1 MTVWSKGRV
10 AYHDRMTRS
19 PSQGGRPRRSG
30 IVADD
35 PRGDILKA
43 AAELFAARGFG
54 STRMDAIAERAG
66 LGQSSLYYWF
76 RSKDEILRGIMN
88 QNRVSLEAARVLS
101 QRDEAAAVRLYI
113 VLYQDVV
120 QMCTAPLNF
129 YDLEEA
135 AKKQPEVFGD
145 FQDDYDELSA
155 RLRSIIEEGVAS
167 GEFIEV
173 SPEEFARTAL
183 SLNEG
188 SQYRFHASGQSRDDL
203 DGYADAAA
211 RTSLRAVMSDVDG
224 LVDVQEAARR
234 GIAGFRSRL

>member
-1 MTVWSKGRV
+1 M
-10 AYHDRMTRS
+10 AYDCRMARA

-101 QRDEAAAVRLYI
+101 PRDESAAVRLYI

-135 AKKQPEVFGD
+135 AKKQPDVFAD
-145 FQDDYDELSA
+145 FQGDYDELSV
-155 RLRSIIEEGVAS
+155 RLRSIIEKGIVA
-167 GEFIEV
+167 GEFVDV

-188 SQYRFHASGQSRDDL
+188 SQYRFHANGQGRDDL
-203 DGYADAAA
+203 HGYADAAA
-211 RTSLRAVMSDVDG
+211 RTSLRAALADVDR
-224 LVDVQEAARR
+224 LADVQEAARR
-234 GIAGFRSRL
+234 GIAGFSSSL

>member
-1 MTVWSKGRV
+1 
-10 AYHDRMTRS
+10 MTRA

-43 AAELFAARGFG
+43 AAELFAVKGFG

-88 QNRVSLEAARVLS
+88 QNRVSLTAARALAP
-101 QRDEAAAVRLYI
+101 RDEPAAVRLYI

-145 FQDDYDELSA
+145 FHDDYAELSA
-155 RLRSIIEEGVAS
+155 LIRSIIAAGIAS
-167 GEFIEV
+167 GEFIDV

-188 SQYRFHASGQSRDDL
+188 SQYRFHAISQSRDDL
-203 DGYADAAA
+203 HGYADAAA
-211 RTSLRAVMSDVDG
+211 RTSLRAVMADVG
-224 LVDVQEAARR
+224 RLVDVQKAARA
-234 GIAGFRSRL
+234 GIAGFSSCL

>member
-1 MTVWSKGRV
+1 MT
-10 AYHDRMTRS
+10 YHDRMTKA

-30 IVADD
+30 VVAED

-43 AAELFAARGFG
+43 AAELFAAKGFG

-88 QNRVSLEAARVLS
+88 QNRVSLEAARALS
-101 QRDEAAAVRLYI
+101 ERDEPAAVRLYI

-129 YDLEEA
+129 YDLEQA
-135 AKKQPEVFGD
+135 AKKQPEVFSD

-155 RLRSIIEEGVAS
+155 RLADIIAEGVAS
-167 GEFIEV
+167 GEFIDV
-173 SPEEFARTAL
+173 APAEFATTAL
-183 SLNEG
+183 CLTEG
-188 SQYRFHASGQSRDDL
+188 SQYRFHASGQNRGEL
-203 DGYADAAA
+203 HGVADAAA
-211 RTSLRAVMSDVDG
+211 RTSLRAVMSDVRA
-224 LVDVQEAARR
+224 LPAVQAAARN
-234 GIAGFRSRL
+234 GIAGFSSSV

>member
-1 MTVWSKGRV
+1 MSYDSG
-10 AYHDRMTRS
+10 MTRA

-30 IVADD
+30 VVADD

-88 QNRVSLEAARVLS
+88 QNRVSLEAARVLAP
-101 QRDEAAAVRLYI
+101 RDEPAAVRLYI

-145 FQDDYDELSA
+145 FQTDYDELSA
-155 RLRSIIEEGVAS
+155 LLRGIIGSGIAS
-167 GEFIEV
+167 GEFIDV
-173 SPEEFARTAL
+173 APEEFARTAL

-203 DGYADAAA
+203 HGFADAAA
-211 RTSLRAVMSDVDG
+211 RTSLRAVMSDVDR
-224 LVDVQEAARR
+224 LADVQAAARA
-234 GIAGFRSRL
+234 GIAGFSSSP

>member
-1 MTVWSKGRV
+1 
-10 AYHDRMTRS
+10 MTRA

-43 AAELFAARGFG
+43 AAELFAARGFAA
-54 STRMDAIAERAG
+54 TRMDAIARRAG

-76 RSKDEILRGIMN
+76 KSKDEILRGIMN

-101 QRDEAAAVRLYI
+101 HRTEPAAVRLYI

-135 AKKQPEVFGD
+135 AKKQPEVFSD
-145 FQDDYDELSA
+145 FQDDYDELFA
-155 RLRSIIEEGVAS
+155 RLRDIIAEGVVS
-167 GEFIEV
+167 GEFIDV
-173 SPEEFARTAL
+173 SPAEFARTAL

-188 SQYRFHASGQSRDDL
+188 SQYRYHAGEPSRSVL
-203 DGYADAAA
+203 HAYADAAA
-211 RTSLRAVMSDVDG
+211 RTSLRAVMTDVDD
-224 LVDVQEAARR
+224 LMAVQEHARR
-234 GIAGFRSRL
+234 GVAGFRGRLEPAESNGSD

>member
-1 MTVWSKGRV
+1 M
-10 AYHDRMTRS
+10 
-19 PSQGGRPRRSG
+19 
-30 IVADD
+30 
-35 PRGDILKA
+35 
-43 AAELFAARGFG
+43 FAAKGFG

-88 QNRVSLEAARVLS
+88 QNRVSLEAARALDK
-101 QRDEAAAVRLYI
+101 RAEPAAVRLYI

-135 AKKQPEVFGD
+135 AKKQPDVFGD

-155 RLRSIIEEGVAS
+155 RLQSIIAAGVHS
-167 GEFIEV
+167 GEFIDV

-188 SQYRFHASGQSRDDL
+188 SQYRFHAQGRGRDDL
-203 DGYADAAA
+203 HGFADAAA
-211 RTSLRAVMSDVDG
+211 RTSLRAVMSHADG
-224 LVDVQEAARR
+224 LPEVQDAARS
-234 GIAGFRSRL
+234 GIAGYKSCL

>member
-1 MTVWSKGRV
+1 MSR
-10 AYHDRMTRS
+10 A

-30 IVADD
+30 VVADD

-43 AAELFAARGFG
+43 AAELFAAKGFG

-88 QNRVSLEAARVLS
+88 QNRVSLEAARALDNRPES
-101 QRDEAAAVRLYI
+101 AAVRLYI

-135 AKKQPEVFGD
+135 AKKQPDVFGD

-155 RLRSIIEEGVAS
+155 RLQSIIAAGVQS

-188 SQYRFHASGQSRDDL
+188 SQYRFHAQGRGRDDL
-203 DGYADAAA
+203 HGFADAAA
-211 RTSLRAVMSDVDG
+211 RTSLRAVMSQTEG
-224 LVDVQEAARR
+224 LPEVQGAARS
-234 GIAGFRSRL
+234 GIADYRSCL

>member
-1 MTVWSKGRV
+1 
-10 AYHDRMTRS
+10 MTRA

-88 QNRVSLEAARVLS
+88 QNRVSLEAARALAP
-101 QRDEAAAVRLYI
+101 RDEPAAVRLHI

-145 FQDDYDELSA
+145 FQGDYAELSSL
-155 RLRSIIEEGVAS
+155 LRSIIAAGVTS
-167 GEFIEV
+167 GEFIDV

-183 SLNEG
+183 CLNEG
-188 SQYRFHASGQSRDDL
+188 SQYRFHASSQSRTDVHAF
-203 DGYADAAA
+203 ADAAA

-224 LVDVQEAARR
+224 LAAVQEAARV
-234 GIAGFRSRL
+234 GIAGFSSSL